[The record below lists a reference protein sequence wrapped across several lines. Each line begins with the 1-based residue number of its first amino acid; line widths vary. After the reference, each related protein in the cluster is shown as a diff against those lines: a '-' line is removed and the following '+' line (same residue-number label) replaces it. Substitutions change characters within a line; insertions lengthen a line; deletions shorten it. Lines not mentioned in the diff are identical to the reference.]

1 MQSANT
7 ETRQTSAV
15 TVERGHHHELQ
26 GRLEKKFAPMDRK
39 LFPPVCLVGRRAFL
53 VVHFLVCSQTTQTTW
68 QSQVGTRTLWSLLLF
83 EFYST
88 RKEETN

>member
-39 LFPPVCLVGRRAFL
+39 LFPPVCLVGRRAFFRCPFSRLFTNDTNDLAIAGRHKNAL
-53 VVHFLVCSQTTQTTW
+53 VSATF
-68 QSQVGTRTLWSLLLF
+68 
-83 EFYST
+83 
-88 RKEETN
+88 